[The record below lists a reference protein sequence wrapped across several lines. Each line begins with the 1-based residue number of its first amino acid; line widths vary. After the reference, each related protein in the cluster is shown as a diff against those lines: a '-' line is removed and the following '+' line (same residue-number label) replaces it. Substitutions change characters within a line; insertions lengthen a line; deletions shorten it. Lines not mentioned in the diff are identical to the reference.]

1 MEFGFYCFARL
12 QPYSRCLTS
21 SISSTFYFHVYLLT
35 ILMLLYDSLNLIGLI
50 SGFSSDTWV
59 SFLHLTSIFQSFMH
73 ICYMQTLRTPDLQA
87 SPFVSLIDV
96 ALIRTQRHFFVTAR
110 RPCHPSSCS
119 RLFASLAFI
128 IV

>member
-1 MEFGFYCFARL
+1 MFD
-12 QPYSRCLTS
+12 
-21 SISSTFYFHVYLLT
+21 IHVYAYYT
-35 ILMLLYDSLNLIGLI
+35 HDSLTLIGLI
-50 SGFSSDTWV
+50 SGFSSDIWV
-59 SFLHLTSIFQSFMH
+59 SFLHLTSIFQFFMH

-96 ALIRTQRHFFVTAR
+96 ALIRTQRHFFVTTR